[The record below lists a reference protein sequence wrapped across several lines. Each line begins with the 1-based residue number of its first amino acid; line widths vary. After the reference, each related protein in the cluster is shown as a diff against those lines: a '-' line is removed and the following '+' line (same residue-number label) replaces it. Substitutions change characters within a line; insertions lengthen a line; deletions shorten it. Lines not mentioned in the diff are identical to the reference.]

1 MFLTENPPGLNA
13 PKIHQSICLFQKHQY
28 MLIYKCIHEQIQ
40 IQIWHMKV
48 DKDSK
53 FACTVNTNIYSEC
66 GHQSFFM
73 CIYDETETRTEEI
86 GLEKYLRLP
95 KFSRESPCISNTLS
109 RESPTFQTN
118 FHVIER
124 SPCHPKDLL
133 GNRVDLEIQ
142 VF

>member
-95 KFSRESPCISNTLS
+95 KFPTSFHGSPHAYQIRYHGSPQHFKQIFTWLS
-109 RESPTFQTN
+109 GVPVTQKTYS
-118 FHVIER
+118 
-124 SPCHPKDLL
+124 
-133 GNRVDLEIQ
+133 EIG
-142 VF
+142 